1 MSEIP
6 CIQNARNP
14 KSTFYLRWA
23 YILRFPNQNRK
34 KLYFRNIVS
43 DRNFQ
48 RFKFLKNNDSLR
60 GFDISCNALLYVSWA
75 SILGQQIDEKSNDE
89 TFVVNSHLGS

>member
-1 MSEIP
+1 M
-6 CIQNARNP
+6 
-14 KSTFYLRWA
+14 
-23 YILRFPNQNRK
+23 
-34 KLYFRNIVS
+34 
-43 DRNFQ
+43 NFQ

-75 SILGQQIDEKSNDE
+75 SILGQQIDEKSDDE